1 MSRMDYDI
9 QLYLMKRIRGL
20 VKFYDDPINNERFEV
35 EIIKQDYDDND
46 YCFELEIGKF
56 TYKEDIQNFIE
67 SGIINHCNVYRSDF
81 GSVENIPDFINKFE
95 EGLKMLLP
103 EIRKMIYLNDKM
115 AIIRGYE
122 QHKLNGEDY
131 EYIEERLQNDI
142 GVFRAAILYSTSN
155 FNTIYKYA
163 DKITLSMI

>member
-1 MSRMDYDI
+1 MARIDYDI
-9 QLYLMKRIRGL
+9 QLYLTKKIRGL
-20 VKFYDDPINNERFEV
+20 VKFYDDPIDNERFEV

-95 EGLKMLLP
+95 EELKRLLP
-103 EIRKMIYLNDKM
+103 EIRKMICLNDKM

-122 QHKLNGEDY
+122 QHRLNGEDY
-131 EYIEERLQNDI
+131 EYFEEKLQNDI
-142 GVFRAAILYSTSN
+142 DVFRTAILHSTSN

-163 DKITLSMI
+163 NEITFLMI